1 MIFVF
6 YAALLWQELLI
17 THITDKIS
25 NQRFWRSFIYLL
37 QRKKYNN
44 PKEVSLTT
52 SKRERMCNII
62 SNQGNAD

>member
-6 YAALLWQELLI
+6 YAALSWQELLI
-17 THITDKIS
+17 TRITDKIS

-44 PKEVSLTT
+44 PKEVSLMA
-52 SKRERMCNII
+52 SKPKRMCNII
-62 SNQGNAD
+62 SNQGNAN